1 MTKAP
6 KGADLLKLAECDI
19 LNEIKS
25 FILEGG
31 RKLDLSIDTIAKAIN
46 VAEKYVQI
54 VRCPTRKPSTIASA
68 CLYIASNLN
77 DERRTQR
84 EIQVAFGKHPYREV
98 SLRNCY
104 KEICKVLGKDLLEI
118 FPIKDVRRS
127 QITIDILY
135 LL

>member
-6 KGADLLKLAECDI
+6 KGAALLKLAEYDI
-19 LNEIKS
+19 LNEIRRL
-25 FILEGG
+25 ILEGG

-46 VAEKYVQI
+46 VAEKYVEI
-54 VRCPTRKPSTIASA
+54 VGCPTRRPSTIASA

-77 DERRTQR
+77 GERRIQR
-84 EIQVAFGKHPYREV
+84 EIQEAFGKHPYR
-98 SLRNCY
+98 SAPLRNCY
-104 KEICKVLGKDLLEI
+104 KEICVVLGKDLLEI